1 MKDKYRFLYV
11 WLSSASILEFLNLTV
26 WSTLNIVTLL
36 ELDSVIGI
44 ILIVLTNYFY
54 EMLFY

>member
-11 WLSSASILEFLNLTV
+11 WLSGASILEFLNLTV